1 MSKTGVLASG
11 GLLVLGLIVV
21 IVGAFMEPV
30 RSGATPGNAMGE
42 SLIAIGLTLVLGSLG
57 YILAWANPA
66 T

>member
-1 MSKTGVLASG
+1 MAKTGVLASA

-21 IVGAFMEPV
+21 TVGALMEPV
-30 RSGATPGNAMGE
+30 RSGATPGNALGE
-42 SLIAIGLTLVLGSLG
+42 SLIAIGLTLLLGSLG